1 MYADRISDFFT
12 GYKYTKARCN
22 IIVDPTKYPVG
33 AVRFLKENGVKG
45 DLLLP
50 FDWGE
55 YAIWKLHP
63 DCRVSIDGRFRT
75 VYPEKVLA
83 DHFSAA
89 VDEIKLRELLEKYP
103 ADIILGRQNPLYDKL
118 ISTPNSWKYVY
129 SDSTSI
135 VFVRDNSSQGDVLE
149 RLRRKELI
157 YPDNN
162 TPNSAYFP

>member
-1 MYADRISDFFT
+1 MLLCILVGYQIYFT
-12 GYKYTKARCN
+12 SCKYVQAKCN
-22 IIVDPTKYPVG
+22 IIVDPTKYPVS
-33 AVRFLKENGVKG
+33 AVHFLKENGVKG

-89 VDEIKLRELLEKYP
+89 VDETKFLELVEKYP
-103 ADIILGRQNPLYDKL
+103 ADIILG
-118 ISTPNSWKYVY
+118 
-129 SDSTSI
+129 
-135 VFVRDNSSQGDVLE
+135 
-149 RLRRKELI
+149 
-157 YPDNN
+157 
-162 TPNSAYFP
+162 